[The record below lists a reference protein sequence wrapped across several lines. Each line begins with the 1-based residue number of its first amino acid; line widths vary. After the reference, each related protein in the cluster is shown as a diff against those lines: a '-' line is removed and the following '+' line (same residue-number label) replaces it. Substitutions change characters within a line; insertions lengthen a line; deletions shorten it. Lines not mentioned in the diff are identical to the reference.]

1 MQLHAFG
8 IGFEQFFK
16 LLHKERFRFIEKLL
30 EEIRGQNDLQDL
42 PPQMNQ
48 TGLVTNMIEDRF
60 ILISVIK
67 YRSVAAVTVGHQSFK
82 VVIFQ
87 DSAYVLCAPSRTV
100 VVESYRLWRM
110 IGRGQSDYI
119 VGLALCLGT

>member
-30 EEIRGQNDLQDL
+30 EEIRGQNDLQNL

-67 YRSVAAVTVGHQSFK
+67 YRSVAAVTVAHQSFK

-87 DSAYVLCAPSRTV
+87 DAAYVLCAPSRTV